1 MRRFILSLFVA
12 FALLCGNALAA
23 DGVVVA
29 LERGMITVKIDDKEK
44 KIETRGVKFL
54 DAEGKEVARQDRRTT
69 FKKDTKV
76 EVVEKDGKVVEIKLK
91 K

>member
-1 MRRFILSLFVA
+1 MRRFILSVFVA
-12 FALLCGNALAA
+12 FALLCGNALGA
-23 DGVVVA
+23 DGVIVA
-29 LERGMITVKIDDKEK
+29 LERGALTVTVDGKEK

-54 DAEGKEVARQDRRTT
+54 DADGKEVTRQDRRNV
-69 FKKDTKV
+69 FKKDAKI